1 MAFCFIHNLIEKI
14 KEAYNRPYVEAER
27 AWEEKRK
34 KENEEYRNKVI
45 ARQESDIFIHYC
57 RFCYAYDTILPCSDC
72 GGHMGCGGPII
83 TYKKVSKEAFNAM
96 TDAEKAKVESGI
108 RQEIAEYFAEWA
120 YQYYRKYGKERPKC
134 PVCHSPNHA
143 LMVKR
148 TPADKGKNFQCND
161 CGHRW

>member
-57 RFCYAYDTILPCSDC
+57 RFCYAYDTILPCSDY

-108 RQEIAEYFAEWA
+108 R
-120 YQYYRKYGKERPKC
+120 
-134 PVCHSPNHA
+134 
-143 LMVKR
+143 
-148 TPADKGKNFQCND
+148 
-161 CGHRW
+161 